1 MDLKIDCYK
10 VDWQDSQSIF
20 SMRQILFQVVKK
32 NSAKVALNYSGAR
45 EVCLNKL

>member
-20 SMRQILFQVVKK
+20 SMRQILFQVAKK
-32 NSAKVALNYSGAR
+32 IQP
-45 EVCLNKL
+45 KLP